1 MKDIILDIQK
11 HYNNDLDKLSNDLN
25 ITKEYWYM
33 IKDGKR
39 KPSDKL
45 LFKISEKTSLDFKEL
60 YIFFTNIT
68 NK

>member
-45 LFKISEKTSLDFKEL
+45 LFKISEKTNLDFKEL
-60 YIFFTNIT
+60 YIFFINIT